1 MSTTG
6 GILRK
11 DNLTIFE
18 KLGLISWPFLFLIT
32 LAAFIG
38 LVSLYSA
45 AGGSMDPWAGKQAIR
60 FVVGMAGL
68 IVVALI
74 DIRFWLKLAYP
85 LYVLCF
91 ILLIYVEAKGHI
103 GMGAQRWINLGFIT
117 LQPSEV
123 MKMAIILSLAKFFHG
138 RSMED
143 TKDPLFLIPPLM
155 IVLPPV
161 GLVCIQPDLGT
172 AVTTLMLAG
181 LIFFMAGVSY
191 WVFGAVIAVGAATLP
206 LAWTFLHDYQ
216 KQRILVFFDPEKD
229 PLGSGYHII
238 QSKIALGSGGIF
250 GKGFLQG
257 TQSRLNFLPEKQTD
271 FIFALFTEE
280 WGFVGSFCLLGLFM
294 AIIYYGY
301 FMALNCQNQFG
312 RIVSLGV
319 IANFFIYVFI
329 NVAMVMGI
337 IPVVGIPLPLI
348 SYGGTVM
355 LTMLFGFGLLMSSYV
370 HRDTKFTRR
379 GFGIAQG

>member
-1 MSTTG
+1 
-6 GILRK
+6 
-11 DNLTIFE
+11 
-18 KLGLISWPFLFLIT
+18 
-32 LAAFIG
+32 
-38 LVSLYSA
+38 
-45 AGGSMDPWAGKQAIR
+45 
-60 FVVGMAGL
+60 
-68 IVVALI
+68 
-74 DIRFWLKLAYP
+74 
-85 LYVLCF
+85 
-91 ILLIYVEAKGHI
+91 
-103 GMGAQRWINLGFIT
+103 
-117 LQPSEV
+117 
-123 MKMAIILSLAKFFHG
+123 
-138 RSMED
+138 
-143 TKDPLFLIPPLM
+143 M

-172 AVTTLMLAG
+172 AATTLMLAG
-181 LIFFMAGVSY
+181 VIFFLAGVSY

-271 FIFALFTEE
+271 FIFTLFTEE
-280 WGFVGSFCLLGLFM
+280 WGFVGSFCLLVLLM
-294 AIIYYGY
+294 SIIYYGY

-319 IANFFIYVFI
+319 ISNFFIYVFI

-355 LTMLFGFGLLMSSYV
+355 LTMLFGFGLLMSAYV
-370 HRDTKFTRR
+370 HRDIKFTRR

>member
-1 MSTTG
+1 
-6 GILRK
+6 
-11 DNLTIFE
+11 
-18 KLGLISWPFLFLIT
+18 
-32 LAAFIG
+32 
-38 LVSLYSA
+38 
-45 AGGSMDPWAGKQAIR
+45 
-60 FVVGMAGL
+60 
-68 IVVALI
+68 
-74 DIRFWLKLAYP
+74 
-85 LYVLCF
+85 
-91 ILLIYVEAKGHI
+91 
-103 GMGAQRWINLGFIT
+103 
-117 LQPSEV
+117 
-123 MKMAIILSLAKFFHG
+123 
-138 RSMED
+138 
-143 TKDPLFLIPPLM
+143 
-155 IVLPPV
+155 
-161 GLVCIQPDLGT
+161 LVCIQPDLGT
-172 AVTTLMLAG
+172 AATTLMLAG
-181 LIFFMAGVSY
+181 VIFFLAGVSY

-271 FIFALFTEE
+271 FIFTLFTEE
-280 WGFVGSFCLLGLFM
+280 WGFVGSFCLLVLLM
-294 AIIYYGY
+294 SIIYYGY

-319 IANFFIYVFI
+319 ISNFFIYVFI

-355 LTMLFGFGLLMSSYV
+355 LTMLFGFGLLMSAYV
-370 HRDTKFTRR
+370 HRDIKFTRR